1 MSFRQIARRCQ
12 LADNSLE
19 YLVLAADKEICSFW
33 EIPPHH
39 STRLLFWNRKQNKI
53 LQKRGF
59 RDRREYKKKAE
70 REKEKS
76 MANYRAL
83 CLSPRLCNRFVG
95 QMKIDSLYLLA
106 SPSPNCSGF
115 AIVELMVAN
124 VISWKRELSVDKRK
138 CCATWH
144 EPGWR
149 FRCWCEDFSD
159 DVLMRPV
166 VNVKFP
172 IEMLGNKFNKLNSIV
187 DDAGLENCS
196 NCSIKSRR
204 DGEFFEA
211 NKTRI

>member
-1 MSFRQIARRCQ
+1 MLDVANWPIIHLNIWS
-12 LADNSLE
+12 SLLIRKSVVSE
-19 YLVLAADKEICSFW
+19 KFHRIIRLDCCSEI
-33 EIPPHH
+33 E
-39 STRLLFWNRKQNKI
+39 NRIKYYKSG
-53 LQKRGF
+53 LF

-76 MANYRAL
+76 MANYSAL
-83 CLSPRLCNRFVG
+83 CFSPRLCNRFVG

-124 VISWKRELSVDKRK
+124 VISWKRELSVEKRK

-149 FRCWCEDFSD
+149 FRCWCEDFGD

-166 VNVKFP
+166 VNVNFP

-204 DGEFFEA
+204 DGESFEA